1 MACGKDLI
9 IPMSLDGHLC
19 LPVSKTFVRSM
30 KAAKSGCHCSLHFC
44 YSCRRENTISMVD
57 LLARETHCNSG
68 YSLRQNLEPLQCY
81 SGEKLL
87 NDGKERDAT
96 VVIVVTFIAFVL
108 VECDDVCI
116 PHVLWYFTLSSAEIG
131 FHTTHKMMFLLQ
143 LFRTSARIL
152 SFSGALLEARE

>member
-1 MACGKDLI
+1 
-9 IPMSLDGHLC
+9 MSLDGHLC

-108 VECDDVCI
+108 VECDDVL
-116 PHVLWYFTLSSAEIG
+116 VLHPLFNRDRISYNSRDDVSFAA
-131 FHTTHKMMFLLQ
+131 LQ
-143 LFRTSARIL
+143 DFGKDSVFFRCLARGKGVESL
-152 SFSGALLEARE
+152 V